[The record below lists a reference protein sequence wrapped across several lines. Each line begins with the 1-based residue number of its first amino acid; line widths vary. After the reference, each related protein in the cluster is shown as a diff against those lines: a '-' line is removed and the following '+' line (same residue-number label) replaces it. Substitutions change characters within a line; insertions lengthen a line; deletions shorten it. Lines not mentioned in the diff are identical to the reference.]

1 MKKLIFLLIICL
13 SSYSLV
19 AQNDIKKFTNI
30 YIDGYDNLKIE
41 TVLDILNTN
50 KDNLIRV
57 RGESE
62 IRLDII
68 KKFNKNLYLKTDDY
82 KILEPIN
89 ELNKNLCDIS
99 NCTTIKTTNSE
110 LTIIN
115 TTIALICILNKT
127 CLMNILID
135 PNELKYHVVPIAL
148 NNIFN
153 P

>member
-89 ELNKNLCDIS
+89 ELNKNLCDI
-99 NCTTIKTTNSE
+99 IKLYN
-110 LTIIN
+110 
-115 TTIALICILNKT
+115 
-127 CLMNILID
+127 
-135 PNELKYHVVPIAL
+135 Y
-148 NNIFN
+148 
-153 P
+153 